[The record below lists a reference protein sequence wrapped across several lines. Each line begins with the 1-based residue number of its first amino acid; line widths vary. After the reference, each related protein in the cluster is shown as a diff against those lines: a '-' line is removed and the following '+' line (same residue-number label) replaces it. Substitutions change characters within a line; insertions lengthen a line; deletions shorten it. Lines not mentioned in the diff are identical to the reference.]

1 MISGEG
7 LGPREGTGL
16 VLGAGSPEG
25 RPQTGASPKMALGG
39 QASGDEHGGEPREG
53 SGGQPP
59 TPRGRRGKAGEPVRQ
74 PGVGPRRCA
83 PSRSEGTQARPEGWT
98 KRW

>member
-53 SGGQPP
+53 SASIKEIMFQSSGFDLQQRDLE
-59 TPRGRRGKAGEPVRQ
+59 TVRKSTE
-74 PGVGPRRCA
+74 C
-83 PSRSEGTQARPEGWT
+83 
-98 KRW
+98 